1 MIRAISRPST
11 ACCTLPMYVGFL
23 LSEPKQSSCCR
34 LEEVMSISHDSVN
47 RFLHREAY
55 TGQDLFNEAKLT
67 LNLKGGT
74 LSVDDSVLDKP
85 YSQYMALV
93 GHFWSGKHH
102 RTVKGINLITLYY
115 TDSCGRH
122 QPVNFRVYDKVEG
135 KTKNDYF
142 QDMLTEVLAW
152 GLEPAFVT
160 GDSWCRCVSNLKL
173 IKNHQLGLLFALESN
188 RLVSVE
194 KGTWV
199 QVQQLD
205 IPEDG
210 LVVWL
215 KRFGPVK
222 LFRTPLK
229 DQLRHYICSLANEDQ
244 LSSFDR
250 KAFAEQHDRH
260 WQIEQYHRAIK
271 PVCNIE
277 HFQVRSKGAI
287 KNHLFA
293 AICGFVQLQKL
304 SAMALINNSYSLQR
318 NLFNDVIAS
327 FIGTFM
333 PSMARLNPEFQPVV
347 NA

>member
-1 MIRAISRPST
+1 
-11 ACCTLPMYVGFL
+11 
-23 LSEPKQSSCCR
+23 
-34 LEEVMSISHDSVN
+34 MSISHDSVN
-47 RFLHREAY
+47 RFLNRESY
-55 TGQDLFNEAKLT
+55 SGRDLYNEASPT

-93 GHFWSGKHH
+93 DHFWSGKHH
-102 RTVKGINLITLYY
+102 RAVKGINLVTLYY
-115 TDSCGRH
+115 TDPQGQH
-122 QPVNFRVYDKVEG
+122 QPVNFRVVDKSEG

-160 GDSWCRCVSNLKL
+160 GDSWYSCVSNLKL
-173 IKNHQLGLLFALESN
+173 IRNHQIGLLFALESN

-194 KGTWV
+194 KGSWV

-205 IPEDG
+205 IAEDG
-210 LVVWL
+210 IKVWL
-215 KRFGPVK
+215 KNFGYGKV
-222 LFRTPLK
+222 FRTRLK
-229 DQLRHYICSLANEDQ
+229 DQLRHYICALPDDEQTMIFNQ
-244 LSSFDR
+244 R
-250 KAFAEQHDRH
+250 AFNEQHDRH

-271 PVCNIE
+271 QVCNIE
-277 HFQVRSKGAI
+277 RFQVRRKKAI

-304 SAMALINNSYSLQR
+304 SFAAVINNCYSVQR
-318 NLFNDVIAS
+318 NLFKDVIAS
-327 FIGTFM
+327 FIGNIVPTM
-333 PSMARLNPEFQPVV
+333 KHLNSEFHPAV